1 MAMTMMGARVA
12 PFGRIQ
18 GTGQS
23 QPMWR
28 DFLGALR
35 DARNRNVENEIVERH
50 RPPS

>member
-1 MAMTMMGARVA
+1 MTMMGAMVA
-12 PFGRIQ
+12 PLGRIR

-23 QPMWR
+23 QCMWC
-28 DFLGALR
+28 DFLGAVR